1 MDKLPARAGWHWI
14 KQGWMLF
21 RKQPGALMALFFACM
36 FASMFV
42 LLVPVLGQILWCVL
56 MPLFSIALLQGCAEI
71 DQGRRALPNLL
82 LAGFQKPMRKQ
93 LLGLGALNFLL
104 MALAMLVIYA
114 MAGDALDVVREAQT
128 PGAVK
133 PENVEGL
140 LGGVLT
146 GSAIYTAG
154 WMLTSMAAPLIFW
167 QKMAL
172 NKAVFF
178 SVVAVLR
185 AIKAFVS
192 ALLIQHVL
200 YFIGVQIIVLIL
212 GVSQIGIAAIFTLF
226 LITLVLVH
234 CTLYA
239 AYCQLFGPPQT
250 PAPAAVD
257 LNKPQ

>member
-1 MDKLPARAGWHWI
+1 MEKLPARAGWHWI

-21 RKQPGALMALFFACM
+21 RKQPGALMALLFVCM
-36 FASMFV
+36 FSSFFV
-42 LLVPVLGQILWCVL
+42 LLLPVLGQILWCVL
-56 MPLFSIALLQGCAEI
+56 MPLFTIALLQGCAEI

-82 LAGFQKPMRKQ
+82 LVGLQKPMRNH

-114 MAGDALDVVREAQT
+114 MSGDAMSALREAQAK
-128 PGAVK
+128 GVIK
-133 PENVEGL
+133 PEDVEGL
-140 LGGVLT
+140 FGGVLT
-146 GSAIYTAG
+146 GSVIYMVG

-172 NKAVFF
+172 SKALFF

-192 ALLIQHVL
+192 ALVIQHVL

-212 GVSQIGIAAIFTLF
+212 GVSQISVAAIFTLF
-226 LITLVLVH
+226 LVTLVLLH
-234 CTLYA
+234 CTLYS
-239 AYCQLFGPPQT
+239 AYCQIFGPPQT
-250 PAPAAVD
+250 PTPATVD
-257 LNKPQ
+257 LNKP